1 MSWTSVLTARSS
13 QPSLYGGRV
22 VQFGQHPPPRHT
34 VAHLSDPHLLAGGAK
49 QYDVIDPEPGLV
61 LALERLGRLDP
72 APDVLVFTGDL
83 ADKAEP
89 AAYARLRELV
99 EPVAAGLDAQVVWTM
114 GNHDEREPY
123 ARGLFGT
130 DDDGPQDRAYDV
142 GGLRVLALDTS
153 VPGYHHGDLS
163 ADQLDWL
170 AGQLATP
177 AEHGTL
183 LALHHPP
190 IPVPM
195 LRAAEI
201 IELLDQQALAD
212 VVAGSD
218 VRAILGG
225 HFHYTSWS
233 TFAGI
238 PVSVASASCYTSDPA
253 PLDRLISAV
262 DGHQAITM
270 LHLYDDRVVHTV
282 VPLPEAPE
290 ASGYPAD
297 VVAQLEALSFEERRE
312 IISRKDSE
320 LNQG

>member
-1 MSWTSVLTARSS
+1 M
-13 QPSLYGGRV
+13 
-22 VQFGQHPPPRHT
+22 VQLGQYPPPRHV
-34 VAHLSDPHLLAGGAK
+34 VAHLSDPHLLAAGRL
-49 QYDVIDPEPGLV
+49 QYGVIDTEAGLR
-61 LALERLGRLDP
+61 LALERVVRMGPRP
-72 APDVLVFTGDL
+72 QALVFTGDL

-99 EPVAAGLDAQVVWTM
+99 EPVAADLGAQVVWVM
-114 GNHDEREPY
+114 GNHDERAAY
-123 ARGLFGT
+123 ARKLFDS
-130 DDDGPQDRAYDV
+130 DDAGCQDRMYDV
-142 GGLRVLALDTS
+142 DGLRIVALDTS
-153 VPGYHHGDLS
+153 VPDYHHGELTDQ
-163 ADQLDWL
+163 QLDWL

-177 AEHGTL
+177 APHGTL

-190 IPVPM
+190 IPAPM

-201 IELLDQQALAD
+201 IELADQHRLAA
-212 VVAGSD
+212 VVEGTD

-225 HFHYTSWS
+225 HYHLTSWS

-253 PLDRLISAV
+253 PLDRFVSGV
-262 DGHQAITM
+262 DGHQACTM

-290 ASGYPAD
+290 VSGHPSD
-297 VVAQLEALSFEERRE
+297 VIAQVEALSAEERRDLV
-312 IISRKDSE
+312 SRKDSP